1 MIINPYSEEN
11 GIIPRIINYLFS
23 ELKIFN
29 IKTKKYLVY
38 VSFLQIYNE
47 NIYDLLDEEQ
57 NIERQTSLKIGEDKL
72 NGIYVE
78 DLTEFLVENV
88 YDCLNLLK
96 RGERTRK
103 RRQTKK
109 NDLSSRSHTIFQ
121 IIVEYDRVNDKGILK
136 VKYFQKDQIYSII
149 FYV

>member
-136 VKYFQKDQIYSII
+136 VKYFQKIEI
-149 FYV
+149 